1 MRRNSTFLSSLM
13 AFKNKL
19 SLLRAPLW
27 YYFEKMSSV
36 WHNVISHGSEKLDVL
51 FRVIVDTWA
60 NPVPHPRPR
69 CPRSWKWFNFSL
81 WGERQNF
88 WLLNFP
94 DNLWI
99 IAVIVKAVVRNRSP
113 ESLSWGLV
121 LMDVEAPKGWCRQ
134 GLSKHVLGHR
144 FWKLSTTVPPAEL
157 HFRIHSCH

>member
-1 MRRNSTFLSSLM
+1 M
-13 AFKNKL
+13 AFKHKL
-19 SLLRAPLW
+19 SPLSTPLGIILRKWALYDIMLLVMAMRSWAS
-27 YYFEKMSSV
+27 FS
-36 WHNVISHGSEKLDVL
+36 KLL
-51 FRVIVDTWA
+51 LIPGQSQCF
-60 NPVPHPRPR
+60 PPG
-69 CPRSWKWFNFSL
+69 SWKWFNFSL

-99 IAVIVKAVVRNRSP
+99 IVVIEKVVGRNRRL
-113 ESLSWGLV
+113 EFLSWGLV

-144 FWKLSTTVPPAEL
+144 FWKLSTTVPPAVP